1 MVEGRWGSTFAAGLL
16 ILVATLAARPVRAYC
31 RTTTCSATSC
41 PPRECV
47 QDGATDPE
55 CAWKCPP
62 ARCLAMDDNGC
73 LTKGIPLFWGQRCLS
88 FSVESTG
95 SPALGLGYADLVPVV
110 ENAFAL
116 WPQAACGGGMPA
128 IAVISLGGL
137 TCDVPEYNGTGP
149 NANGV
154 IFQDESWPYG
164 QEVIGLTKVAFNT
177 KTGEIRGAD
186 MQINTLDY
194 AGEFTPE
201 GLSYTIAHESG
212 HFFGLAHSREL
223 GALMYFQSSAATTV
237 PPALTADDI
246 AGICTI
252 YPPSSSTASSGPM
265 CDADPRAGR
274 FEPAKGF
281 APDCGGDVTAACALA
296 PGTFVGNAPSM
307 ALVAVAITVAAGRR
321 RSGRRRSSRS

>member
-1 MVEGRWGSTFAAGLL
+1 
-16 ILVATLAARPVRAYC
+16 
-31 RTTTCSATSC
+31 
-41 PPRECV
+41 
-47 QDGATDPE
+47 
-55 CAWKCPP
+55 
-62 ARCLAMDDNGC
+62 MDDNGC

-110 ENAFAL
+110 EKAFGL

-128 IAVISLGGL
+128 IAVISLGSL

-164 QEVIGLTKVAFNT
+164 MEVIGLTKVAFNT

-212 HFFGLAHSREL
+212 HFFGLAHSREF
-223 GALMYFQSSAATTV
+223 GALMSFQSSAATTV
-237 PPALTADDI
+237 PPALSADDV

-252 YPPSSSTASSGPM
+252 YPPSSSAASSGPM
-265 CDADPRAGR
+265 CDPDPRAGR
-274 FEPAKGF
+274 FEPVKGF
-281 APDCGGDVTAACALA
+281 APDCGGDVTAACAMA
-296 PGTFVGNAPSM
+296 PGTSFGDAPSM
-307 ALVAVAITVAAGRR
+307 ALVAVAIAVAAGRR
-321 RSGRRRSSRS
+321 RSGRRSSASLARQGTVDGRQRR